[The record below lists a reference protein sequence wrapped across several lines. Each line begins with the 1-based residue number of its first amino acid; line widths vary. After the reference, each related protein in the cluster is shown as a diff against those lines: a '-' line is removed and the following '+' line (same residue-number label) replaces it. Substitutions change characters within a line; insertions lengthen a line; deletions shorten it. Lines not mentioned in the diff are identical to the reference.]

1 MTVSANTSKKAA
13 ANPVAAVAIPPTRPP
28 GREYTRI
35 PRATS
40 PPARTAPDTIRG
52 TGPKYPLLAASTSSM
67 TTPANVTTAPANA
80 IALLANPS
88 RIHNGSG
95 WGGAG

>member
-1 MTVSANTSKKAA
+1 M
-13 ANPVAAVAIPPTRPP
+13 
-28 GREYTRI
+28 
-35 PRATS
+35 
-40 PPARTAPDTIRG
+40 
-52 TGPKYPLLAASTSSM
+52 AASTSSM